1 MIVKDDLDVTRVKN
15 VNLEVHA
22 GEILGL
28 AGVTGNGQTELLE
41 ALSGIRKI
49 ESGNIELF
57 NEIDKACSVN
67 LENNIAFDVIK
78 YDVNKYQIKIAL
90 AGVLSNQISINTS
103 NNLLIINV
111 SERENKRK
119 SDYIHK
125 GIRNNVIQQIFQLE
139 QTIEVKEAELKNG
152 ILKIDLFKKDINNK
166 IKKYIQI
173 SEE

>member
-1 MIVKDDLDVTRVKN
+1 MTFIQNKYLKHYVGYDT
-15 VNLEVHA
+15 
-22 GEILGL
+22 I
-28 AGVTGNGQTELLE
+28 
-41 ALSGIRKI
+41 
-49 ESGNIELF
+49 F
-57 NEIDKACSVN
+57 NEIDKACSMN
-67 LENNIAFDVIK
+67 PENNIAFDVIK

-90 AGVLSNQISINTS
+90 AGVLPNQISINTS

>member
-1 MIVKDDLDVTRVKN
+1 MTFIQNKFLKHYVGYDS
-15 VNLEVHA
+15 
-22 GEILGL
+22 I
-28 AGVTGNGQTELLE
+28 
-41 ALSGIRKI
+41 
-49 ESGNIELF
+49 F
-57 NEIDKACSVN
+57 NEIDKACSVK

-139 QTIEVKEAELKNG
+139 QTIEVKEAELNNG

-166 IKKYIQI
+166 MKRYIQI
-173 SEE
+173 LEE

>member
-1 MIVKDDLDVTRVKN
+1 MTFIQNKYLKHYVGYDS
-15 VNLEVHA
+15 
-22 GEILGL
+22 I
-28 AGVTGNGQTELLE
+28 
-41 ALSGIRKI
+41 
-49 ESGNIELF
+49 F

-139 QTIEVKEAELKNG
+139 QNIEVKEAELNKG

>member
-1 MIVKDDLDVTRVKN
+1 MTFIQNKYLKHYVGYDS
-15 VNLEVHA
+15 
-22 GEILGL
+22 I
-28 AGVTGNGQTELLE
+28 
-41 ALSGIRKI
+41 
-49 ESGNIELF
+49 F

-90 AGVLSNQISINTS
+90 AGVLPNQISINTS

-139 QTIEVKEAELKNG
+139 QTIEVKEAELNKG

-166 IKKYIQI
+166 IKRYIQI

>member
-1 MIVKDDLDVTRVKN
+1 MTFIQNKFLKHYVGYDS
-15 VNLEVHA
+15 
-22 GEILGL
+22 I
-28 AGVTGNGQTELLE
+28 
-41 ALSGIRKI
+41 
-49 ESGNIELF
+49 F
-57 NEIDKACSVN
+57 NEIDKACSLN

-90 AGVLSNQISINTS
+90 AGVLSNQISINAT

-139 QTIEVKEAELKNG
+139 QTIEVKEAELNNG
-152 ILKIDLFKKDINNK
+152 ILIIDLFKKDINNK
-166 IKKYIQI
+166 MKRYIQI
-173 SEE
+173 LEE

>member
-1 MIVKDDLDVTRVKN
+1 MKSYTIKKFKIVSDLKHLLAEGPIWDHKFNRYLFVDIKKN
-15 VNLEVHA
+15 YFY
-22 GEILGL
+22 IF
-28 AGVTGNGQTELLE
+28 
-41 ALSGIRKI
+41 K
-49 ESGNIELF
+49 
-57 NEIDKACSVN
+57 
-67 LENNIAFDVIK
+67 NNIL
-78 YDVNKYQIKIAL
+78 NKYQIKIAL

-139 QTIEVKEAELKNG
+139 QTIEVKEAELNNG

>member
-1 MIVKDDLDVTRVKN
+1 MTFIQNKFLKHYVGYDS
-15 VNLEVHA
+15 
-22 GEILGL
+22 I
-28 AGVTGNGQTELLE
+28 
-41 ALSGIRKI
+41 
-49 ESGNIELF
+49 F

-90 AGVLSNQISINTS
+90 AGVLSNQISINAS

-139 QTIEVKEAELKNG
+139 QTIEVKEAELNNG

-166 IKKYIQI
+166 MKRYIQI
-173 SEE
+173 LEE

>member
-1 MIVKDDLDVTRVKN
+1 MTFIQNKYLKHYVGYDS
-15 VNLEVHA
+15 
-22 GEILGL
+22 I
-28 AGVTGNGQTELLE
+28 
-41 ALSGIRKI
+41 
-49 ESGNIELF
+49 F

-90 AGVLSNQISINTS
+90 AGVLPNQISINTS

-139 QTIEVKEAELKNG
+139 QTIEVKEAELNNG

-166 IKKYIQI
+166 MKRYIQI
-173 SEE
+173 LEE

>member
-1 MIVKDDLDVTRVKN
+1 MTFIQNKYLKHYVGYDS
-15 VNLEVHA
+15 
-22 GEILGL
+22 I
-28 AGVTGNGQTELLE
+28 
-41 ALSGIRKI
+41 
-49 ESGNIELF
+49 F

-90 AGVLSNQISINTS
+90 AGVYSNQISINTS

-139 QTIEVKEAELKNG
+139 QTIEVKEAELNNG

>member
-1 MIVKDDLDVTRVKN
+1 MTFIQNKFLKHYVGYDS
-15 VNLEVHA
+15 
-22 GEILGL
+22 I
-28 AGVTGNGQTELLE
+28 
-41 ALSGIRKI
+41 
-49 ESGNIELF
+49 F

-90 AGVLSNQISINTS
+90 AGVLSNQISINAT

-139 QTIEVKEAELKNG
+139 QTIEVKEAELNNG

>member
-1 MIVKDDLDVTRVKN
+1 
-15 VNLEVHA
+15 
-22 GEILGL
+22 L
-28 AGVTGNGQTELLE
+28 AFIQNKYLKHYVGYD
-41 ALSGIRKI
+41 SI
-49 ESGNIELF
+49 F

-139 QTIEVKEAELKNG
+139 QTIEVKEAELNKG

-166 IKKYIQI
+166 IKRYIQI

>member
-1 MIVKDDLDVTRVKN
+1 MTFIQYKYLKHYVGYDT
-15 VNLEVHA
+15 
-22 GEILGL
+22 I
-28 AGVTGNGQTELLE
+28 
-41 ALSGIRKI
+41 
-49 ESGNIELF
+49 F
-57 NEIDKACSVN
+57 NEIDKACSVK

-90 AGVLSNQISINTS
+90 AGVLPNQISINTS

-139 QTIEVKEAELKNG
+139 QTIEVKEAELNNG

>member
-1 MIVKDDLDVTRVKN
+1 MTFIQNKYLKHYVGYDS
-15 VNLEVHA
+15 
-22 GEILGL
+22 I
-28 AGVTGNGQTELLE
+28 
-41 ALSGIRKI
+41 
-49 ESGNIELF
+49 F

-67 LENNIAFDVIK
+67 LKNNIAFDVIK

-139 QTIEVKEAELKNG
+139 QTIEVKEAELNKG

-166 IKKYIQI
+166 IKRYIQI

>member
-1 MIVKDDLDVTRVKN
+1 LTFIQNKYLKHYVGYDS
-15 VNLEVHA
+15 
-22 GEILGL
+22 I
-28 AGVTGNGQTELLE
+28 
-41 ALSGIRKI
+41 
-49 ESGNIELF
+49 F

-90 AGVLSNQISINTS
+90 AGVLSNQISINAT

-139 QTIEVKEAELKNG
+139 QTIEVKEAELNNG

>member
-1 MIVKDDLDVTRVKN
+1 MTFIQNKYLKHYVGYDS
-15 VNLEVHA
+15 
-22 GEILGL
+22 I
-28 AGVTGNGQTELLE
+28 
-41 ALSGIRKI
+41 
-49 ESGNIELF
+49 F

-139 QTIEVKEAELKNG
+139 QTIEVKEAELNKG
-152 ILKIDLFKKDINNK
+152 ILKIDLFKKDINKK
-166 IKKYIQI
+166 IKRYIQI

>member
-1 MIVKDDLDVTRVKN
+1 MTFIQNKYLKHYVGYDS
-15 VNLEVHA
+15 
-22 GEILGL
+22 I
-28 AGVTGNGQTELLE
+28 
-41 ALSGIRKI
+41 
-49 ESGNIELF
+49 F

-78 YDVNKYQIKIAL
+78 YNVNKYQIKIAL

-139 QTIEVKEAELKNG
+139 QTIEVKEAELNNG
-152 ILKIDLFKKDINNK
+152 ILTIDLFKKDINNK

>member
-1 MIVKDDLDVTRVKN
+1 MTFIQNKYLKHYVGYDS
-15 VNLEVHA
+15 
-22 GEILGL
+22 I
-28 AGVTGNGQTELLE
+28 
-41 ALSGIRKI
+41 
-49 ESGNIELF
+49 F

-90 AGVLSNQISINTS
+90 AGVLSNQISINIS

-139 QTIEVKEAELKNG
+139 QTIEVKEAELNNG
-152 ILKIDLFKKDINNK
+152 ILKINLFKKDINNK

>member
-1 MIVKDDLDVTRVKN
+1 MTFIQNKYLKHYVGYDS
-15 VNLEVHA
+15 
-22 GEILGL
+22 I
-28 AGVTGNGQTELLE
+28 
-41 ALSGIRKI
+41 
-49 ESGNIELF
+49 F
-57 NEIDKACSVN
+57 NEIDKACSVK

-90 AGVLSNQISINTS
+90 AGVLPNQILINTS

-111 SERENKRK
+111 SEKENKRK

-139 QTIEVKEAELKNG
+139 QTIEVKEAELNNG

>member
-1 MIVKDDLDVTRVKN
+1 MTFIQNKYLKHYV
-15 VNLEVHA
+15 
-22 GEILGL
+22 GY
-28 AGVTGNGQTELLE
+28 
-41 ALSGIRKI
+41 
-49 ESGNIELF
+49 ESIF

-78 YDVNKYQIKIAL
+78 YNVNKYQIKIAL

-139 QTIEVKEAELKNG
+139 QTIEVQEAELNNG

>member
-1 MIVKDDLDVTRVKN
+1 LTFIQNKYLKHYVGYDS
-15 VNLEVHA
+15 
-22 GEILGL
+22 I
-28 AGVTGNGQTELLE
+28 
-41 ALSGIRKI
+41 
-49 ESGNIELF
+49 F

-78 YDVNKYQIKIAL
+78 YNVNKYQIKIAL

-139 QTIEVKEAELKNG
+139 QTIEVKEAELNKG

-166 IKKYIQI
+166 IKRYIQI

>member
-1 MIVKDDLDVTRVKN
+1 LTFIQNKYLKHYVGYDS
-15 VNLEVHA
+15 
-22 GEILGL
+22 I
-28 AGVTGNGQTELLE
+28 
-41 ALSGIRKI
+41 
-49 ESGNIELF
+49 F
-57 NEIDKACSVN
+57 NEIDKACSMN

-139 QTIEVKEAELKNG
+139 QTIEVKEAELNKG
-152 ILKIDLFKKDINNK
+152 ILKINLFKKDINNK
-166 IKKYIQI
+166 IKRYIQI

>member
-1 MIVKDDLDVTRVKN
+1 MTFIQNKYLKHYVGYDS
-15 VNLEVHA
+15 
-22 GEILGL
+22 I
-28 AGVTGNGQTELLE
+28 
-41 ALSGIRKI
+41 
-49 ESGNIELF
+49 F

-90 AGVLSNQISINTS
+90 AGVLSNQISINAS

-139 QTIEVKEAELKNG
+139 QTIEVKEAELNKG

-166 IKKYIQI
+166 IKRYIQI

>member
-1 MIVKDDLDVTRVKN
+1 MTFIQNKFLKHYVGYDS
-15 VNLEVHA
+15 
-22 GEILGL
+22 I
-28 AGVTGNGQTELLE
+28 
-41 ALSGIRKI
+41 
-49 ESGNIELF
+49 F
-57 NEIDKACSVN
+57 NEIDKACSIN

-90 AGVLSNQISINTS
+90 AGVLPNQISINTS

-111 SERENKRK
+111 SEKENKRK

-139 QTIEVKEAELKNG
+139 QTIEVKEAELNNG

-166 IKKYIQI
+166 MKRYIQI
-173 SEE
+173 LEE

>member
-1 MIVKDDLDVTRVKN
+1 MAFIQNKYLKHYVGYDS
-15 VNLEVHA
+15 
-22 GEILGL
+22 I
-28 AGVTGNGQTELLE
+28 
-41 ALSGIRKI
+41 
-49 ESGNIELF
+49 F

-78 YDVNKYQIKIAL
+78 YNVNKYQIKIAL

-139 QTIEVKEAELKNG
+139 QTIEVKEAELNNG

-166 IKKYIQI
+166 MKRYIQI
-173 SEE
+173 LEE

>member
-1 MIVKDDLDVTRVKN
+1 MTFIQNKYLKHYVGYDS
-15 VNLEVHA
+15 
-22 GEILGL
+22 I
-28 AGVTGNGQTELLE
+28 
-41 ALSGIRKI
+41 
-49 ESGNIELF
+49 F

-78 YDVNKYQIKIAL
+78 YNVNKYQTKIAL

-139 QTIEVKEAELKNG
+139 QTIEVKEAELNNG

>member
-1 MIVKDDLDVTRVKN
+1 MTFIQNKFLKHYVGYDS
-15 VNLEVHA
+15 
-22 GEILGL
+22 I
-28 AGVTGNGQTELLE
+28 
-41 ALSGIRKI
+41 
-49 ESGNIELF
+49 F

-78 YDVNKYQIKIAL
+78 YNVNKYQIKIAL

-139 QTIEVKEAELKNG
+139 QTIEVKEAELNKG

-166 IKKYIQI
+166 IKRYIQI

>member
-1 MIVKDDLDVTRVKN
+1 MTFIQNKYLKHYVGYDS
-15 VNLEVHA
+15 
-22 GEILGL
+22 I
-28 AGVTGNGQTELLE
+28 
-41 ALSGIRKI
+41 
-49 ESGNIELF
+49 F

-139 QTIEVKEAELKNG
+139 QTIEVKEAELKNW

-166 IKKYIQI
+166 IKRYIQI

>member
-1 MIVKDDLDVTRVKN
+1 MTFIQNKFLKHYVGYDS
-15 VNLEVHA
+15 
-22 GEILGL
+22 I
-28 AGVTGNGQTELLE
+28 
-41 ALSGIRKI
+41 
-49 ESGNIELF
+49 F
-57 NEIDKACSVN
+57 NEIDKACSLN

-90 AGVLSNQISINTS
+90 AGVLSNQISINAT

-139 QTIEVKEAELKNG
+139 QTIEVKEAELNNG

-166 IKKYIQI
+166 MKRYIQI
-173 SEE
+173 LEE

>member
-1 MIVKDDLDVTRVKN
+1 MTFIQNKYLKHYVGYDT
-15 VNLEVHA
+15 
-22 GEILGL
+22 I
-28 AGVTGNGQTELLE
+28 
-41 ALSGIRKI
+41 
-49 ESGNIELF
+49 F

-139 QTIEVKEAELKNG
+139 QTIEVKEAELNKG

>member
-1 MIVKDDLDVTRVKN
+1 MTFIQNKYLKHYVGYDS
-15 VNLEVHA
+15 
-22 GEILGL
+22 I
-28 AGVTGNGQTELLE
+28 
-41 ALSGIRKI
+41 
-49 ESGNIELF
+49 F
-57 NEIDKACSVN
+57 NEIDKACSVK

-139 QTIEVKEAELKNG
+139 QTIEVKEAELNKG

-166 IKKYIQI
+166 IKRYIQI

>member
-1 MIVKDDLDVTRVKN
+1 MTFIQNKYLKHYVGYDS
-15 VNLEVHA
+15 
-22 GEILGL
+22 I
-28 AGVTGNGQTELLE
+28 
-41 ALSGIRKI
+41 
-49 ESGNIELF
+49 F

-78 YDVNKYQIKIAL
+78 YNVNKYQIKIAL

-125 GIRNNVIQQIFQLE
+125 GIRNIVIQQIFQLE
-139 QTIEVKEAELKNG
+139 QTIEVKEAELNNG

>member
-1 MIVKDDLDVTRVKN
+1 MTFIQNKYLKHYVGYDS
-15 VNLEVHA
+15 
-22 GEILGL
+22 I
-28 AGVTGNGQTELLE
+28 
-41 ALSGIRKI
+41 
-49 ESGNIELF
+49 F

-90 AGVLSNQISINTS
+90 AGVLPNQISINTS

-111 SERENKRK
+111 SEKENKRK

-139 QTIEVKEAELKNG
+139 QTIEVKEAELNNG

-166 IKKYIQI
+166 MKRYIEI
-173 SEE
+173 LEE

>member
-1 MIVKDDLDVTRVKN
+1 MTFIQNKFLKHYVGYDS
-15 VNLEVHA
+15 
-22 GEILGL
+22 I
-28 AGVTGNGQTELLE
+28 
-41 ALSGIRKI
+41 
-49 ESGNIELF
+49 F
-57 NEIDKACSVN
+57 NEIDKACSLN

-90 AGVLSNQISINTS
+90 AGVLSNQISINAS

-111 SERENKRK
+111 PERENKRK

-139 QTIEVKEAELKNG
+139 QTIEVKEAELNNG

-166 IKKYIQI
+166 MKRYIQI
-173 SEE
+173 LEE

>member
-1 MIVKDDLDVTRVKN
+1 MTFIQNKYLKHYVGYDS
-15 VNLEVHA
+15 
-22 GEILGL
+22 I
-28 AGVTGNGQTELLE
+28 
-41 ALSGIRKI
+41 
-49 ESGNIELF
+49 F
-57 NEIDKACSVN
+57 NEIDKACSMN

-139 QTIEVKEAELKNG
+139 QTIEVKEAELNKG

>member
-1 MIVKDDLDVTRVKN
+1 MTFIQNKYLKHYVGYDT
-15 VNLEVHA
+15 
-22 GEILGL
+22 I
-28 AGVTGNGQTELLE
+28 
-41 ALSGIRKI
+41 
-49 ESGNIELF
+49 F

-139 QTIEVKEAELKNG
+139 QTIEVKEAELNKG

-166 IKKYIQI
+166 IKRYIQI

>member
-1 MIVKDDLDVTRVKN
+1 MTFIQNKYLKHYVGYDS
-15 VNLEVHA
+15 
-22 GEILGL
+22 I
-28 AGVTGNGQTELLE
+28 
-41 ALSGIRKI
+41 
-49 ESGNIELF
+49 F

-90 AGVLSNQISINTS
+90 AGVLSNQISINAT

-173 SEE
+173 SGE

>member
-1 MIVKDDLDVTRVKN
+1 LTFIQNKYLKHYVGYDL
-15 VNLEVHA
+15 
-22 GEILGL
+22 I
-28 AGVTGNGQTELLE
+28 
-41 ALSGIRKI
+41 
-49 ESGNIELF
+49 F

-139 QTIEVKEAELKNG
+139 QTIEVKEAELNNG

>member
-1 MIVKDDLDVTRVKN
+1 MTFIQNKFLKHYVGYDS
-15 VNLEVHA
+15 
-22 GEILGL
+22 I
-28 AGVTGNGQTELLE
+28 
-41 ALSGIRKI
+41 
-49 ESGNIELF
+49 F
-57 NEIDKACSVN
+57 NEIDKACSIN

-90 AGVLSNQISINTS
+90 AGVLSNQISINAT

-139 QTIEVKEAELKNG
+139 QTIEVKEAELNNG

-173 SEE
+173 LEE

>member
-1 MIVKDDLDVTRVKN
+1 MTFIQNKYLKHYVGYDT
-15 VNLEVHA
+15 
-22 GEILGL
+22 I
-28 AGVTGNGQTELLE
+28 
-41 ALSGIRKI
+41 
-49 ESGNIELF
+49 F
-57 NEIDKACSVN
+57 NEIDKACSMN

-78 YDVNKYQIKIAL
+78 YDVNKFQIKIAL
-90 AGVLSNQISINTS
+90 AGVLPNQISINTS

-111 SERENKRK
+111 SEKENKRK

-139 QTIEVKEAELKNG
+139 QTIEVKEAELNNG